1 MTVLK
6 GVRKNMRTYYYL
18 RISTKEEKE
27 LQSFTSQE
35 NALKKYASENK
46 LEYDEK
52 VVYKEDMSGKSFD
65 RPQWKKLEKTIKEEA
80 EKGIEVQV
88 IFKELSRFTREAR
101 NGYNKY
107 LVLYNLGIT
116 LVFLDNPT
124 VSSNYIKKMEKEAE
138 EQDFLKNVVSQSM
151 LNIMLAVELDRVEKE
166 RERTVKRI
174 RDGIRARKEEK
185 GLTQGRK
192 TGQLDK
198 MTDELKADI
207 QKFISDRSI
216 KQVDLMRKHDIS
228 RNTLKK
234 YVKYVQENK

>member
-124 VSSNYIKKMEKEAE
+124 VSSNYIKKMEQEAE

>member
-18 RISTKEEKE
+18 RISTKEKKE

-107 LVLYNLGIT
+107 LELYNLGIT
-116 LVFLDNPT
+116 LVFLNNPT
-124 VSSNYIKKMEKEAE
+124 VSSDYIKKMEKEAE
-138 EQDFLKNVVSQSM
+138 EQDFLKNMVSQSM

-166 RERTVKRI
+166 RERIVERI
-174 RDGIRARKEEK
+174 RGGIRARKEEK

-207 QKFISDRSI
+207 EKFISDRSI
-216 KQVDLMRKHDIS
+216 KQVDLMRKHNIS

-234 YVKYVQENK
+234 YVKYVQSNK